1 MPRKKKEEN
10 TLITSQIPEEIVFNN
25 IKSTITKARNNIA
38 KVINSEMVKTY
49 WEIGAYIYNAQNGQE
64 RANYGSY
71 LIKYLADKLTR
82 EFGKGFSARTLKY
95 ARQFYITFAI
105 EFKVCA
111 QSFLDNQDSRGSKK
125 GNSIKVCAQSSTEN
139 QPPKC
144 PKELLK
150 LSWSHLRTIMRLY
163 DMEEMNFYIKECI
176 DGNWSVRQLE
186 RQIESSYYRRL
197 LATQQKDIKR
207 LKKEVNEEDK
217 NIEYKTNPLYH
228 IKDPYVLEFLN
239 LKEKKNTLEKEIES
253 KIIDNLRDFILELGK
268 GFTFVTRQ
276 KRISSDSEHF
286 YVDLVFYNIIL
297 KCYVLI
303 DLKRGK
309 ITHKDMGQMDFYIG
323 YFDKEIKQPTDNP
336 TIGIVLCTEKDN
348 AIAKYSTLNDNKR
361 LFISKYMDYF
371 PSELELEKY
380 LISQREL
387 LEMEEE
393 IDKDNNNN
401 E

>member
-1 MPRKKKEEN
+1 MSRKKKEEN

-82 EFGKGFSARTLKY
+82 EFGKGFTIANLKNM
-95 ARQFYITFAI
+95 RQFYITFAI
-105 EFKVCA
+105 EFKVCS
-111 QSFLDNQDSRGSKK
+111 QSFFDNQDSRGSKNE
-125 GNSIKVCAQSSTEN
+125 NSIKVCVQSSTEN
-139 QPPKC
+139 QHFKC

-163 DMEEMNFYIKECI
+163 DMKEMNFYIKECI

-239 LKEKKNTLEKEIES
+239 LKEKKDTLEKEIET